1 MFERMAVVF
10 TQKEMEDSLVK
21 WQKRLRLDAW
31 DVRIG
36 IRRERD
42 FDGKWCSGEISY
54 SIESGKA
61 VIKLLDPV
69 DYPDKDFP
77 QDMEATLVHELLH
90 LKFAAFTPQDDTLEH
105 RLFEQ
110 AVESMANLLVA
121 LKRDTARTGDDT
133 ENEIP

>member
-1 MFERMAVVF
+1 MAVVF
-10 TQKEMEDSLVK
+10 TQKELEDYLAE
-21 WQKRLRLDAW
+21 WQKRLCLDAW

-36 IRRERD
+36 IYRERA
-42 FDGKWCSGEISY
+42 FDGEGRSGEISY

-69 DYPDKDFP
+69 DYPDEDFP
-77 QDMEATLVHELLH
+77 QDMEVTLVHELLH

-110 AVESMANLLVA
+110 TVESMANLLVA
-121 LKRDTARTGDDT
+121 LKREKYESGKDD
-133 ENEIP
+133 

>member
-1 MFERMAVVF
+1 MSVIF
-10 TQKEMEDSLVK
+10 TQETLKSALVE

-36 IRRERD
+36 IHRERT
-42 FDGKWCSGEISY
+42 FDGGGRSREISY

-69 DYPDKDFP
+69 DYPDEDFP

-110 AVESMANLLVA
+110 TVESMANLLVA
-121 LKRDTARTGDDT
+121 LKRRKYESGKDDK
-133 ENEIP
+133 NEGTH

>member
-10 TQKEMEDSLVK
+10 TQKELEHSLAE

-36 IRRERD
+36 IYRERA
-42 FDGKWCSGEISY
+42 FDGGGRSGEISY

-69 DYPDKDFP
+69 DYPDEDFP
-77 QDMEATLVHELLH
+77 QDMEVTLVHELLH

-110 AVESMANLLVA
+110 TVESMANLLVA
-121 LKRDTARTGDDT
+121 LKREKYESGKDD
-133 ENEIP
+133 

>member
-1 MFERMAVVF
+1 MAVVF
-10 TQKEMEDSLVK
+10 TQKELEDSLAE

-36 IRRERD
+36 IYRERS
-42 FDGKWCSGEISY
+42 FDGGGRSGEISY

-69 DYPDKDFP
+69 DYPDEDFP
-77 QDMEATLVHELLH
+77 QDMEVTLVHELLH

-110 AVESMANLLVA
+110 TVESMAHLLFA
-121 LKRDTARTGDDT
+121 LKREKYESGKDD
-133 ENEIP
+133 

>member
-1 MFERMAVVF
+1 MSVIF
-10 TQKEMEDSLVK
+10 TQETLKSALAE

-36 IRRERD
+36 IHRERT
-42 FDGKWCSGEISY
+42 FDGGGRSGEISY

-69 DYPDKDFP
+69 DYPDEDFP

-110 AVESMANLLVA
+110 TVESMANLLVA
-121 LKRDTARTGDDT
+121 LKRGKYESGKDDK
-133 ENEIP
+133 NEGTH